1 MKIYVDCSN
10 TSHIEYIFID
20 YNHHDY
26 DCRFHYYLQESSSC
40 IIFDSFPYGAIVQ
53 FNPHQAAPK

>member
-1 MKIYVDCSN
+1 MKMYVDCPN

-20 YNHHDY
+20 YYHHDY

-40 IIFDSFPYGAIVQ
+40 IIFDVFPYGAIV
-53 FNPHQAAPK
+53 